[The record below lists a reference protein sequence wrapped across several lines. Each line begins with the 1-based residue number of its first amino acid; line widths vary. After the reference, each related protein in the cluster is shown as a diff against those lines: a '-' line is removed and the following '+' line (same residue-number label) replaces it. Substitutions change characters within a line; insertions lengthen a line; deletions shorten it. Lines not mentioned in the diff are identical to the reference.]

1 VPSVEQH
8 RTAETA
14 RYLLGSSL
22 VRRAHLVWL
31 LLVLSA
37 CPGSAGGEYAKSSR
51 GGGDVDR
58 GEVNG
63 RMFDFVSNK
72 PDDDDW
78 QIRIRGSSMWASY
91 SHEDTSDDLGTV
103 NLDAKETKKI
113 WKLIDGVNIA
123 ERKKGK
129 KDVDE
134 GYVQLRLREPG
145 GEEGHDIFSVYVS
158 RATEDEEVIALA
170 EYLQTLIR
178 KYHKE
183 KPNF

>member
-1 VPSVEQH
+1 M
-8 RTAETA
+8 
-14 RYLLGSSL
+14 
-22 VRRAHLVWL
+22 RRAYLA
-31 LLVLSA
+31 LLVAVSA
-37 CPGSAGGEYAKSSR
+37 CPGAGGGEYVKSGR

-63 RMFDFVSNK
+63 TMFDFVSNK

-113 WKLIDGVNIA
+113 WKLIDALNIS

-129 KDVDE
+129 KDADE
-134 GYVQLRLREPG
+134 GYVQLRIREPS
-145 GEEGHDIFSVYVS
+145 GEKDHDVFEVYVS
-158 RATEDEEVIALA
+158 RATEDEDVINVA